1 MANSTTKNNN
11 KIEWISYGNKESKE
25 KTLYYLSYRE
35 NDTNIP
41 SDLIDEKNLNKGEM
55 KLYKVINYDRMG
67 DVSEYVEINKSGLN
81 LILLNNKRK

>member
-41 SDLIDEKNLNKGEM
+41 SDLIDEKNLSKFITQFPNIK
-55 KLYKVINYDRMG
+55 KT
-67 DVSEYVEINKSGLN
+67 GLN